1 MIEPDKTV
9 FEKMVG
15 IWSITQIPQLK
26 MVPNAGKVKFTW
38 AKGLIAE
45 MEFQMFDSLEPLELV
60 TFMESQIEKEH
71 GVNAKQF
78 RCDLSGYLVHPFSS
92 QRSG

>member
-1 MIEPDKTV
+1 MIETDKTV

-45 MEFQMFDSLEPLELV
+45 MEFQMFFGTVRAS
-60 TFMESQIEKEH
+60 
-71 GVNAKQF
+71 
-78 RCDLSGYLVHPFSS
+78 DLYRITDRKGAWDKCQAV
-92 QRSG
+92 QV